1 MRDEVRGLRH
11 RNTFEEELEITK
23 KDFPVKTPDTIALQL
38 WNSLE
43 MSKQISTDLEE
54 TQKKFLSEQNR
65 ENKIQNVAVT
75 SHVPVAELRQIFE
88 AALPRP
94 AQAAPDPVRGVREH
108 EERSARLRAEAQMEA
123 LYGCM
128 REIYNQNQLIQQA
141 QDGMQTTM
149 QHDALHQIVHYRG
162 GDTLVQ
168 QRGGDV
174 NQRAGDVYN
183 NIAHHVHVHN
193 ENLAQQFY
201 QTNQTQVNQMM
212 QHNQFDQQNQINN
225 TLLQQLVG
233 VVHRDGGDG
242 GGGGGDGGYGPQ
254 RRGRIGTY
262 RQLALP
268 APPQPDAPVPD
279 PRAPG
284 DAIVVAPVARSKA
297 AARPGA
303 PATRSKASP
312 PGPPY
317 GARSKAKAKP
327 GPRHRPYGREPA
339 SSSSGPAVYYI
350 GDG

>member
-1 MRDEVRGLRH
+1 MREEVRGLRH

-108 EERSARLRAEAQMEA
+108 EEMSARLRAEAQMEA
-123 LYGCM
+123 LYGGM
-128 REIYNQNQLIQQA
+128 REIYNQNQLIRQA

-201 QTNQTQVNQMM
+201 QTNQTQVNQVM
-212 QHNQFDQQNQINN
+212 QMNQFDQHNQINN

-233 VVHRDGGDG
+233 IVHRDGDGGDDGDG
-242 GGGGGDGGYGPQ
+242 GGYGPE
-254 RRGRIGTY
+254 RRGRIGPY

-268 APPQPDAPVPD
+268 TPPVPKAAVPD

-284 DAIVVAPVARSKA
+284 DAIVVAPAARSKA
-297 AARPGA
+297 SPTGP

-312 PGPPY
+312 TGPPF

-327 GPRHRPYGREPA
+327 GPRHRSRSREQA
-339 SSSSGPAVYYI
+339 SSSSGPSVYYI
-350 GDG
+350 GDA